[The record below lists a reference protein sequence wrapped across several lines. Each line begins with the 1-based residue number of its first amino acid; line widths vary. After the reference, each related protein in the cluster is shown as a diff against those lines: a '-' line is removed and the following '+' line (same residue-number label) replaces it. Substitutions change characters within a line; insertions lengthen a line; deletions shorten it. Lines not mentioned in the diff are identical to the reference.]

1 MGDDNIQR
9 TEFESRISELR
20 AMIFSMNAE
29 LSNTVKLIYDLN
41 KETREAFQKEV
52 AVLGLKVDSVIVQNW
67 KLVALSIMNFIVGGG
82 LVALVDF
89 VTHH

>member
-41 KETREAFQKEV
+41 KETRETFHEEMGNLSV
-52 AVLGLKVDSVIVQNW
+52 KVDGVIVQNW
-67 KLVALSIMNFIVGGG
+67 KLVALSVVNFLVGGG
-82 LVALVDF
+82 MVALVEF
-89 VTHH
+89 LIHH